1 MKKIMWFLAILPVIV
16 TSIVLQFMPDTIPM
30 HHDLAGNVDRWG
42 SKTESFIFPV
52 VILVITLFWHLLI
65 SVFEKKAAKG
75 KTEKEQM
82 EAGSNAKVLGI
93 VGISQAVIFG
103 VMHYFILYS
112 SCKEAEMGSE
122 AAVDIAKVSC
132 ILCGILFIVLGN
144 FMTKTKKNGVAGVRT
159 SWSMYNDVTWRK
171 SNRIGAYCFMIA
183 GLLTVITTAFFDGVV
198 STVFMLIYVLIAAAV
213 AVVYSKK
220 VYEQEKEKNGMG

>member
-1 MKKIMWFLAILPVIV
+1 MKKIMWFFAILPVLV
-16 TSIVLQFMPDTIPM
+16 TSIVFPLMPDTIPM
-30 HHDLAGNVDRWG
+30 HKDLAGNIDRWG
-42 SKTESFIFPV
+42 SKTESFIFPI
-52 VILVITLFWHLLI
+52 VILIITLFWHLLI

-82 EAGSNAKVLGI
+82 EGASNAKFMGI
-93 VGISQAVIFG
+93 VGIALAVMFG
-103 VMHYFILYS
+103 CMHYFILYS
-112 SCKEAEMGSE
+112 SCKEAVLGSSG
-122 AAVDIAKVSC
+122 AVDIAKVSC
-132 ILCGILFIVLGN
+132 VLCGLLFIVLGN

-183 GLLTVITTAFFDGVV
+183 GILTVITTAFFDGMV
-198 STVFMLIYVLIAAAV
+198 STVLMLIYVLIAAAV

-220 VYEQEKEKNGMG
+220 VYEQEKEK